1 MIYILTDPTYT
12 DSVWCRN
19 FLDSLIDQLRKNRM
33 TFGEVFDC
41 VPADAEAVFI
51 IASNYNWT
59 RKTIKRLN
67 SSGIFPILISNN
79 TEHLPGCVYSSVS
92 SDIYGS
98 IKQLLSQIGDKP
110 AAVYGVNTNSLSDI
124 SKVDLLFSYSEDKTD
139 KLRLFCYDGSLENCF
154 ADFEENGDDI
164 EAVICTSDL
173 AAVSLVRNLRQ
184 KSPDRLD
191 SLTIYSL
198 TGGTLSRYYSPYIKS
213 LNIDYSPFGKA
224 AIHLYK
230 MIQKHKY
237 ISGVS
242 LKVSWNTADTS
253 AVTSP
258 IEIDRTWEGGDFN
271 RDEEI
276 REMMAIEKLLDCADD
291 IDRSIIRGLLAQKTL
306 AELTFDCFL
315 TENALKYRIKKILAV
330 SGFADR
336 QDLVDT
342 LKKYVHSAEEL

>member
-306 AELTFDCFL
+306 AELTCECFL

-342 LKKYVHSAEEL
+342 LKKYVHSAEEI